1 MLSIRKLPSKLLQ
14 NKRFISYNLL
24 ELNYGNQ
31 NKENIYSLDK
41 SFGIENF
48 NIKKKR
54 YIYHRLWTTREKS
67 GFKFKR

>member
-41 SFGIENF
+41 SFGMKNF
-48 NIKKKR
+48 NTKKK
-54 YIYHRLWTTREKS
+54 IYLS
-67 GFKFKR
+67 